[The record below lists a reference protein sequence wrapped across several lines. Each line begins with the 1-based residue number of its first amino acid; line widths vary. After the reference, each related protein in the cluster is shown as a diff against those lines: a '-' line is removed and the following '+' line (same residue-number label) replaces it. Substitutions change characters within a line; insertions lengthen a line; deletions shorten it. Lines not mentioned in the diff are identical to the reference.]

1 MLWQADFYLNQ
12 EHEVQKGDAYKMKEK
27 TNILSI
33 IIYYYRE
40 EERMKNLWLNKNEFS
55 SILSLVMEV
64 EHDTSSKTML
74 QSCAEYFIN
83 FTSVFLIKESSD
95 FLNLFSEINDINK
108 RISFMRK
115 FFINDLVSDK
125 IIFSFLNDVELI
137 KNVGTYREWIE
148 LPVMIRARKIITT
161 SNDNELSVDK
171 IIPLDLDLDKSFQE
185 YLFSWAFE
193 ENKLSKDGKEY
204 FRKNFEIKY
213 KQLCSIMEQNYP
225 DTK

>member
-1 MLWQADFYLNQ
+1 
-12 EHEVQKGDAYKMKEK
+12 MKEN
-27 TNILSI
+27 TDILSI
-33 IIYYYRE
+33 IIYYYRD
-40 EERMKNLWLNKNEFS
+40 EERMKNLWLNKKEFS
-55 SILSLVMEV
+55 KILSLVMEV

-74 QSCAEYFIN
+74 HSCAEYFIN

-95 FLNLFSEINDINK
+95 FLNLFSEINDNNK

-125 IIFSFLNDVELI
+125 IIFSFLNDIELI
-137 KNVGTYREWIE
+137 KSVGSYREWIE

-171 IIPLDLDLDKSFQE
+171 IIPLDLDLDNSFQE

-193 ENKLSKDGKEY
+193 EEKLSKDGKEY
-204 FRKNFEIKY
+204 FRRNFEKKY
-213 KQLCSIMEQNYP
+213 KQLCSIMEHNS
-225 DTK
+225 DLK